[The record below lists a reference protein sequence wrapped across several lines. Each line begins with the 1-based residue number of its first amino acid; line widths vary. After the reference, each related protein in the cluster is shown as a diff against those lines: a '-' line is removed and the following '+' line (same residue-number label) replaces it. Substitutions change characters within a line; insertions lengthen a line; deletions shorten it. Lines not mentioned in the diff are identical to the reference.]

1 MTKSTTSRKIGILGA
16 GNLAQPIGRHW
27 VAAGHTVAF
36 GSRTPERLVPTVE
49 AWGERASATTLA
61 EAADF
66 GDVVL
71 LSVPN
76 RALDELLVAL
86 GDRLAGKIVIDATNP
101 IARTEDG
108 RIISTL
114 DPGLTEGRRTAKT
127 LPDSVVIRAFTH
139 VMHELVWSRGT
150 RQPMSWGM
158 ALAGD
163 DAEAKTVVAG
173 LIADTGFAPVD
184 IGGLDDSAALEPGGE
199 IFPKMF
205 SPGDL
210 RVLAGV
216 RPAGV

>member
-1 MTKSTTSRKIGILGA
+1 MTNSTTSRKIGILGA
-16 GNLAQPIGRHW
+16 GNLGQPIGRHW
-27 VAAGHTVAF
+27 AAAGHTVAF
-36 GSRTPERLVPTVE
+36 GSRTPERLISTVE
-49 AWGERASATTLA
+49 PWGERARAATLT

-66 GDVVL
+66 GDIVL

-76 RALDELLVAL
+76 RALDELLTAL

-101 IARTEDG
+101 IARSADG

-114 DPGLTEGRRTAKT
+114 DHGVTEGRHTAKT

-150 RQPMSWGM
+150 RQRMTWGM

-163 DAEAKTVVAG
+163 DAAAKAVVAE
-173 LIADTGFAPVD
+173 LIADTGFTPVD
-184 IGGLDDSAALEPGGE
+184 IGGLDDSAALDPGGA

-205 SPGDL
+205 SPTDL
-210 RVLAGV
+210 RILAGV
-216 RPAGV
+216 